1 MITIQEELLIFVMA
15 VIAGAVVRLFYR
27 AITIFRKIFKHK
39 LWVINLE
46 DLVFWLVISVYLF
59 VQIYHTSNGSIRWY
73 FVLGVVVGVV
83 GISAFIQKI
92 EKALKKIYV
101 SEKEKNREELAKKSK
116 KRYDIYTKG
125 E

>member
-1 MITIQEELLIFVMA
+1 MITIREELLIFIMA
-15 VIAGAVVRLFYR
+15 VIAGAVVRLSYR
-27 AITIFRKIFKHK
+27 ALTIFRKIFKHK

-101 SEKEKNREELAKKSK
+101 SKKEKNCEELAKKSK
-116 KRYDIYTKG
+116 KRYDNIHKG
-125 E
+125 